1 MKQVKEGG
9 WKGFPSLNSSKLLH
23 CGNVSP
29 LGMRNWCTVLVF
41 GTVSIASPVL
51 AQTAPAAPASAAAVA
66 APAAAASAAVPSK
79 GTAPSERAQRQADS
93 VFRWIKI
100 HAEKPRKAAEAKT
113 PTKPEAAVA
122 SPRESAKAVPEDNKP
137 ARTASSSAPA
147 LEPLKAAAEK
157 DTAVAP
163 VAPVVASAPA
173 TAEAAPAP
181 VEEEAAIKPIA
192 QPKPDFPED
201 VMAQLGS
208 GKVKLRFMVQP
219 DGSVAEAEVLSTSHR
234 RLNRAALDAIA
245 KWRFEPIKVA
255 RPAQVE
261 LGFSLD

>member
-1 MKQVKEGG
+1 MKRVIEDG
-9 WKGFPSLNSSKLLH
+9 WKGFLLAGRGIRLWGV
-23 CGNVSP
+23 C
-29 LGMRNWCTVLVF
+29 LGFFIGWVGVALP
-41 GTVSIASPVL
+41 AS
-51 AQTAPAAPASAAAVA
+51 AQTAVPASAAS
-66 APAAAASAAVPSK
+66 APGK
-79 GTAPSERAQRQADS
+79 GAAPSERAQRQADS

-100 HAEKPRKAAEAKT
+100 HSEKPRKAAETRPVVKPEPAVVVTGSSSREAAKAE
-113 PTKPEAAVA
+113 PGDTKP
-122 SPRESAKAVPEDNKP
+122 VP
-137 ARTASSSAPA
+137 TATPNSPA
-147 LEPLKAAAEK
+147 LEPLDAAAEK
-157 DTAVAP
+157 DTVAAP
-163 VAPVVASAPA
+163 VVPVVASAPA
-173 TAEAAPAP
+173 AAPVAPAAP
-181 VEEEAAIKPIA
+181 VEEEVVVKPIE
-192 QPKPDFPED
+192 QPKPEFPED